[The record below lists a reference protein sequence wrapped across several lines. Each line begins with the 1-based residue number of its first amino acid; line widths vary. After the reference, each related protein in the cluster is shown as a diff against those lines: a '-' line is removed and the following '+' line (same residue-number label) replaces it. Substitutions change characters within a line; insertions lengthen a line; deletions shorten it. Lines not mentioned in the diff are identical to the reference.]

1 MQIVDDNGNNTFC
14 FPMIIFSVRAKIYSK
29 KVVILLG
36 GMLYQKYF

>member
-14 FPMIIFSVRAKIYSK
+14 FPMIIFSVSAKIYSK